1 MQEDIK
7 KFADCDFGELD
18 RIIKHFGFIKGDIMQ
33 NYPLTAE
40 LEKILGKGIDHLCT
54 TIFQRMKHIQ
64 NWSKC
69 R

>member
-18 RIIKHFGFIKGDIMQ
+18 RIIKHFGFIKGDIGH

-40 LEKILGKGIDHLCT
+40 LEKILDKCIDHLCMWVYKPG
-54 TIFQRMKHIQ
+54 F
-64 NWSKC
+64 
-69 R
+69 